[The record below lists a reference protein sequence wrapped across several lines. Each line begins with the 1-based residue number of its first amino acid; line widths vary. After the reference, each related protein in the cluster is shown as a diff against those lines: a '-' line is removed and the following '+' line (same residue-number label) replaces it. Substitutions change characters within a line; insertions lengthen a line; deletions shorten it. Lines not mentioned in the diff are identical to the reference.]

1 MNRKELVRRIA
12 NVMREN
18 DIRKPVSSQKQV
30 FHISDDEGN
39 SKDFVVKKTDKGVL
53 FTYDDVEAVMD
64 TCLAVIGDSL
74 KRGESVS
81 IRGFGTLSLNYR
93 KPRVNK
99 HPVNHI
105 KKYVF
110 TWFGHVCKM
119 LGVKNGYTRMYEEEI
134 NRLRVEKPEY
144 EDEDDETLL
153 VDAYSESQ
161 DGDE

>member
-74 KRGESVS
+74 YQSEDSV
-81 IRGFGTLSLNYR
+81 LSHL
-93 KPRVNK
+93 
-99 HPVNHI
+99 I
-105 KKYVF
+105 
-110 TWFGHVCKM
+110 T
-119 LGVKNGYTRMYEEEI
+119 
-134 NRLRVEKPEY
+134 
-144 EDEDDETLL
+144 
-153 VDAYSESQ
+153 ESQ
-161 DGDE
+161 E

>member
-64 TCLAVIGDSL
+64 TCLAIIGDSL
-74 KRGESVS
+74 KKGESVS

-99 HPVNHI
+99 HPVTHEEVEVSGR
-105 KKYVF
+105 YVPKF
-110 TWFGHVCKM
+110 ESGKDLKM
-119 LGVKNGYTRMYEEEI
+119 CAKMYELSLEE
-134 NRLRVEKPEY
+134 RLANY
-144 EDEDDETLL
+144 GS
-153 VDAYSESQ
+153 SES
-161 DGDE
+161 DEEEGDE

>member
-99 HPVNHI
+99 HPVTHEEVEVSGR
-105 KKYVF
+105 YVPKF
-110 TWFGHVCKM
+110 ESGKDLKM
-119 LGVKNGYTRMYEEEI
+119 CAKMYELSLEE
-134 NRLRVEKPEY
+134 RLTNY
-144 EDEDDETLL
+144 ES
-153 VDAYSESQ
+153 SES
-161 DGDE
+161 DEEEGDE

>member
-74 KRGESVS
+74 KRHEEVEVSGRYVPKFES
-81 IRGFGTLSLNYR
+81 GKDLKMCAKMYELSLEERLANYESSESD
-93 KPRVNK
+93 
-99 HPVNHI
+99 
-105 KKYVF
+105 
-110 TWFGHVCKM
+110 
-119 LGVKNGYTRMYEEEI
+119 EEE
-134 NRLRVEKPEY
+134 
-144 EDEDDETLL
+144 
-153 VDAYSESQ
+153 
-161 DGDE
+161 GDE

>member
-18 DIRKPVSSQKQV
+18 NIRKPVSSQKQV

-39 SKDFVVKKTDKGVL
+39 TKDFVVKKTDKGVL
-53 FTYDDVEAVMD
+53 FTYDDVEAMMD
-64 TCLAVIGDSL
+64 TCLAVVGDSL

-93 KPRVNK
+93 KPRTNK
-99 HPVNHI
+99 HPVTHEDVEVSGR
-105 KKYVF
+105 YVPKF
-110 TWFGHVCKM
+110 ESGKDLKM
-119 LGVKNGYTRMYEEEI
+119 CAKMYELSLAERLSGYESPDFDEE
-134 NRLRVEKPEY
+134 
-144 EDEDDETLL
+144 
-153 VDAYSESQ
+153 

>member
-18 DIRKPVSSQKQV
+18 NIRKPVSSQKQV

-39 SKDFVVKKTDKGVL
+39 SRDFIVKKTDKGVL
-53 FTYDDVEAVMD
+53 FTYDDVEAVIS

-99 HPVNHI
+99 HPVTHEEVEVSWR
-105 KKYVF
+105 YVPKF
-110 TWFGHVCKM
+110 ESGKDLKM
-119 LGVKNGYTRMYEEEI
+119 CAKMYELSLEERI
-134 NRLRVEKPEY
+134 SSYGSPEF
-144 EDEDDETLL
+144 DEE
-153 VDAYSESQ
+153 V
-161 DGDE
+161 GDL

>member
-74 KRGESVS
+74 KKGESVS

-99 HPVNHI
+99 HPVTHEEVDVSGR
-105 KKYVF
+105 YVPKF
-110 TWFGHVCKM
+110 ESGKDLKM
-119 LGVKNGYTRMYEEEI
+119 CAKMYELSLEE
-134 NRLRVEKPEY
+134 RLANY
-144 EDEDDETLL
+144 ES
-153 VDAYSESQ
+153 SES
-161 DGDE
+161 DEEEGDE

>member
-1 MNRKELVRRIA
+1 MNRKELVRRIS

-18 DIRKPVSSQKQV
+18 NIRKPVSSQKQV

-74 KRGESVS
+74 KRGEPVS

-99 HPVNHI
+99 HPVTHEDVEVSGR
-105 KKYVF
+105 YVPKF
-110 TWFGHVCKM
+110 ESGKDLKM
-119 LGVKNGYTRMYEEEI
+119 CAKMYELSLEE
-134 NRLRVEKPEY
+134 RLASYESPEF
-144 EDEDDETLL
+144 DEE
-153 VDAYSESQ
+153 